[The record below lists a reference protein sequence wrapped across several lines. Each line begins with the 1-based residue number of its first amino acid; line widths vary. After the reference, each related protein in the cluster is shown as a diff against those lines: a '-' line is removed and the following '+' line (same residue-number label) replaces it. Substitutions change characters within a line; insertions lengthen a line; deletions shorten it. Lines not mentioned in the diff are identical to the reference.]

1 MENLELVMSMIDEM
15 LDTKRKRHIIGGILM
30 SASLFFGGLA
40 LTTITIKTE
49 EMDYE

>member
-1 MENLELVMSMIDEM
+1 MENLELVISMIDEM
-15 LDTKRKRHIIGGILM
+15 LDTKRKRHIIVGILM
-30 SASLFFGGLA
+30 SVSLFFRGLA